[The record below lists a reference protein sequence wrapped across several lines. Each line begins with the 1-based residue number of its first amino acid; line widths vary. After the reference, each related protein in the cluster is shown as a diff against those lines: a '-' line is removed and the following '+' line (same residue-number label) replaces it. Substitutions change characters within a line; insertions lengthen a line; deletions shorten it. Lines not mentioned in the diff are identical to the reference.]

1 MTSLDLRCHQEV
13 TATRSGVSL
22 LVSPHPFFCCLFFT
36 EQAAGVYH
44 RESRKG
50 RYQLTYKE
58 AKALCKYEGGKL
70 ATYKQLEAARKIGL
84 WLTHKLIVLHSCQTS
99 APGIITHRGAVTL
112 PFPSCS
118 FLRLTN
124 PLTTSIQNLLCLNSF
139 KSPFAF
145 QCFHETSVLSFH
157 TMDRSARLSSD
168 ASLNPLECFECIL

>member
-1 MTSLDLRCHQEV
+1 MTCLDLHCYQEV
-13 TATRSGVSL
+13 TATMSGFSL
-22 LVSPHPFFCCLFFT
+22 LVSRPFPSFFCCLFFT

-70 ATYKQLEAARKIGL
+70 ATYKQLEAARQIGL
-84 WLTHKLIVLHSCQTS
+84 WLMYKLIAQRSCQTS
-99 APGIITHRGAVTL
+99 APGIITHRGAATL
-112 PFPSCS
+112 PFPSRS

-124 PLTTSIQNLLCLNSF
+124 LLTTSIQNLLCLNSF

-145 QCFHETSVLSFH
+145 QRFHETSVLSFH
-157 TMDRSARLSSD
+157 TRDTV
-168 ASLNPLECFECIL
+168 E

>member
-1 MTSLDLRCHQEV
+1 MTCLDLHSHQEV
-13 TATRSGVSL
+13 TSTISGVSL
-22 LVSPHPFFCCLFFT
+22 LVSPPPFFCCLFFT

-70 ATYKQLEAARKIGL
+70 ATYKQLEAARQIGL
-84 WLTHKLIVLHSCQTS
+84 WLTHKLIALRSCQTS
-99 APGIITHRGAVTL
+99 APGIISHPGAVTL
-112 PFPSCS
+112 PFPSRS

-145 QCFHETSVLSFH
+145 RCFQETSVLPFH
-157 TMDRSARLSSD
+157 MMNRTARSSSD
-168 ASLNPLECFECIL
+168 ASLNPLECFECTL